1 MLSFLRALGDV
12 LARVPRTLG
21 AGLAAGWGAFVWW
34 LSSGPPPEVPLA
46 WRFAYVFNLAHAP
59 LFGILALL
67 AALAL
72 PRSGG
77 PRESRPGWPVLS
89 RGARA
94 GVMALVLA
102 YALVDEWH
110 QGSTSERTST
120 WRDVVT
126 DLVGAA
132 AALGVAAYLARS
144 DARPRGVWG
153 RLALGTAACCGAA
166 WLATAG

>member
-1 MLSFLRALGDV
+1 MLSFLRALGDL
-12 LARVPRTLG
+12 LARVPRAVG
-21 AGLAAGWGAFVWW
+21 AALAVGWGAFVWW

-46 WRFAYVFNLAHAP
+46 WRFAFVFNLAHAP

-72 PRSGG
+72 PRRGA
-77 PRESRPGWPVLS
+77 RGWPVLS
-89 RGARA
+89 ARARA

-102 YALVDEWH
+102 YAIVDEWH
-110 QGSTSERTST
+110 QGATPERTST
-120 WRDVVT
+120 WRDIVT

-132 AALGVAAYLARS
+132 ATLAVAAYLTRA
-144 DARPRGVWG
+144 DAGSRGVWK
-153 RLALGTAACCGAA
+153 RLAIGAAACGGAA